1 MTTDRI
7 ETMRY
12 AVRWRVLL
20 KYLGML
26 GVVLAALDSVPLA
39 VAVLFGEFQEALRYT
54 VVLLPLLVLALP
66 LARMSAPEH
75 LQLNEAL
82 AVVVLV
88 FVLGSLIMSYP
99 LGAAGN
105 SWLDGWFEAV
115 SGITTTGLSTAAS
128 VEDKP
133 RAFLFAR
140 AWMQWYG
147 GLGIVILSLALFMHN
162 NMAGR
167 RLMETETTGETLVST
182 TRIYAR
188 RIAVVYVLLTACVVL
203 GAWLAIGDGFVALVH
218 SLSAVST
225 GGFSTFDQ
233 NLAGLDSTAASV
245 LMGFSWLGAVSLP
258 LYYRSGQEGPAAL
271 VRDVE
276 LRALIVT
283 TVMVSTVLYL
293 WMPAADGGWLNALRM
308 GMSSQSTT
316 GFSTIAV
323 TSLNDAA
330 KLTLIGSMLVGGSVG
345 STAGG
350 IKLLRLLLLLRL
362 LQQFLARA
370 AAPRHAV
377 IKARLG
383 GRLIGEEDMTRAAL
397 LMLLVAVLIFL
408 SWLAFLAYG
417 YPALDALFEVVSATG
432 TVGLSTGI
440 ARPELEPVLKTILCF
455 DMLAGRVE
463 IFALLVVL
471 CPKTWFGKRSETL

>member
-26 GVVLAALDSVPLA
+26 GVVLAALNSVPLA
-39 VAVLFGEFQEALRYT
+39 VAVLLGEVGVAGRYVVVL
-54 VVLLPLLVLALP
+54 VVLLALALP
-66 LARMSAPEH
+66 LARMAAPER
-75 LQLNEAL
+75 LQVNEAM
-82 AVVVLV
+82 AVVALV
-88 FVLGSLIMSYP
+88 FVLGSLVMSYP
-99 LGAAGN
+99 LGAAGD

-128 VEDKP
+128 VEDKS

-162 NMAGR
+162 GVGGR
-167 RLMETETTGETLVST
+167 RLMDTEATGETLVST
-182 TRIYAR
+182 TRTYAW
-188 RIAVVYVLLTACVVL
+188 RIAIVYGALTACAVL
-203 GAWLAIGDGFVALVH
+203 GTWLAVGDGFVALAH

-225 GGFSTFDQ
+225 GGFSTFDDS
-233 NLAGLDSTAASV
+233 LAGLGPGAAAV
-245 LMGFSWLGAVSLP
+245 IMGFSWLGAVSLP
-258 LYYRSGQEGPAAL
+258 LYYLSWQKGPGVVL
-271 VRDVE
+271 QDPE
-276 LRALIVT
+276 LRALIVAT
-283 TVMVSTVLYL
+283 AVLGALLTL
-293 WMPAADGGWLNALRM
+293 WMPAGDGGWLDALM
-308 GMSSQSTT
+308 LAMSTQSTT
-316 GFSTIAV
+316 GFSTVAIGDLDDV
-323 TSLNDAA
+323 S
-330 KLTLIGSMLVGGSVG
+330 KLAMTGAMLVGGSVG
-345 STAGG
+345 SSAGG
-350 IKLLRLLLLLRL
+350 FKLLRLLLLLRL
-362 LQQFLARA
+362 LQLVLARA

-377 IKARLG
+377 IDVRLG
-383 GRLIGEEDMTRAAL
+383 GRLVDDADLWRAML
-397 LMLLVAVLIFL
+397 LMVMFMLVVFL
-408 SWLAFLAYG
+408 SWLAFLIHG

-440 ARPELEPVLKTILCF
+440 TRPDLEPLLKAVLCF

-471 CPKTWFGKRSETL
+471 YPGTWFGKRSEA